1 MTTHSHCNWT
11 NEGGHVSVVE
21 VFRQFLLLGCTS
33 FGGPVAHL
41 GYFRERFVQREKW
54 LTDAAY
60 ADLVALCQF
69 LPGPASSQVGMGL
82 GLMRAG
88 WPGALA
94 AWIGFTFPSAIL
106 LVLASAVLSANPD
119 WLAGAWVQGMK
130 VAAVAVVAQAVLGMQ
145 RKLAPDRGRAS
156 LMAFAAVLVLLVPL
170 AWVQLLALLIGAVA
184 GLTLLPPP
192 DDHSMSHEQLKVPVR
207 KGVSLVL
214 LVALVGMLV
223 ALPWLAAEARPVA
236 IQQLA
241 GFLQAGS
248 LVFGGGHVVLPLLEQ
263 SLVPPGWISVDQ
275 FLAGYGAAQAVPG
288 PMFSFAAFLGFDL
301 RAGLQ
306 GIGGALLALLA
317 LFLPAFLLVGGALP
331 FWSVLG
337 KRAAMR
343 RALKG
348 INAAV
353 VGVLLA
359 ALFQP
364 VWLAGIK
371 TSADFSLA
379 MVAFLL
385 LVGWKQPAWRV
396 VVVCGLVGGFTLS
409 S

>member
-1 MTTHSHCNWT
+1 MHKS
-11 NEGGHVSVVE
+11 GSI
-21 VFRQFLLLGCTS
+21 LLL
-33 FGGPVAHL
+33 
-41 GYFRERFVQREKW
+41 
-54 LTDAAY
+54 
-60 ADLVALCQF
+60 
-69 LPGPASSQVGMGL
+69 M
-82 GLMRAG
+82 
-88 WPGALA
+88 
-94 AWIGFTFPSAIL
+94 
-106 LVLASAVLSANPD
+106 
-119 WLAGAWVQGMK
+119 
-130 VAAVAVVAQAVLGMQ
+130 
-145 RKLAPDRGRAS
+145 
-156 LMAFAAVLVLLVPL
+156 
-170 AWVQLLALLIGAVA
+170 
-184 GLTLLPPP
+184 
-192 DDHSMSHEQLKVPVR
+192 
-207 KGVSLVL
+207 
-214 LVALVGMLV
+214 ALVGMFV
-223 ALPWLAAEARPVA
+223 ALPWLAAEARPMA

-241 GFLQAGS
+241 GFLRAGS

-263 SLVPPGWISVDQ
+263 SLVPPGWISLDQ

-301 RAGLQ
+301 RGGLQ
-306 GIGGALLALLA
+306 GLSGALLALLA

-337 KRAAMR
+337 KRTTVR
-343 RALKG
+343 RALNG

-371 TSADFSLA
+371 DSADFCLM

-385 LVGWKQPAWRV
+385 LVGWRQPAWRV